1 MNRQSYP
8 SDVTDKEWSLIEPML
23 PPAKPGGRH
32 RKVEL
37 REIVDGIF
45 YVSRSG
51 CAWRMLPHDF
61 PPWSTVYHY
70 YRHWRLDG
78 TWERIHDTL
87 REQVRQSE
95 GKEAQPSAGVIDS
108 QSVKTT
114 EKGGFAVMTQVRR

>member
-8 SDVTDKEWSLIEPML
+8 SDVTDKQWSLIEPML

-95 GKEAQPSAGVIDS
+95 GKEVQPSAGVIDS